1 MKVILGQGA
10 RPHEEYLD
18 FARQLGLEGVQ
29 FNTPDLPGD
38 ARWELDDLIGLRRAC
53 EERGLGLEAIENLPN
68 SFYERAMLGLPG
80 RDEEIENVCA
90 TITNLGRAGVPV
102 LGYNFMP
109 TSVWRTALAS
119 VGRGGAVVTEFDL
132 TVAENP
138 EFADRVLI
146 ARRDQRVEDAK
157 DSWQRGAYLVDGA
170 RATDEDMWDNYLY
183 FARAVLPVAEAAGVR
198 LALHPDDP
206 PVPSLGGVARIFRSV
221 DALKRASEALP
232 SSAWALQLCLGTV
245 SEMGGEP
252 AVLEAIEYFG
262 PRDQI
267 AYVHFRDVIG
277 TVPSF
282 RETFL
287 GEGNFDPVRVIETLV
302 RCGFAGCLLDD
313 HTPALI
319 GDSAYGHRGRAH
331 AIGFLQGI
339 LATIQ
344 ADHNPPAAAP

>member
-1 MKVILGQGA
+1 MRVILGQGA
-10 RPHEEYLD
+10 RPHREYLD
-18 FARQLGLEGVQ
+18 FACQLGLEGVQ
-29 FNTPDLPGD
+29 FNTPDLPGA
-38 ARWELDDLIGLRRAC
+38 ARWELDDLLALRAACEARGLR
-53 EERGLGLEAIENLPN
+53 LEAIENLPN

-80 RDEEIENVCA
+80 RDEDIENVCA
-90 TITNLGRAGVPV
+90 TIANLGRAEVPI

-119 VGRGGAVVTEFDL
+119 VGRGGALVTEFDL
-132 TVAENP
+132 EIAEDP
-138 EFADRVLI
+138 ALADRVLI
-146 ARRDQRVEDAK
+146 ARRDQRVEDSK
-157 DSWQRGAYLVDGA
+157 DSWQQGAHIVEGV
-170 RATDEDMWDNYLY
+170 RANDADMWDNYLY

-221 DALKRASEALP
+221 DALKSAAEALP
-232 SSAWALQLCLGTV
+232 SPAWALQLCLGTV

-252 AVLEAIEYFG
+252 AVIEAIEHFG

-287 GEGNFDPVRVIETLV
+287 GEGNFDPVRVIQALA
-302 RCGFAGCLLDD
+302 RAGFTGCLLDD
-313 HTPALI
+313 HTPALT
-319 GDSAYGHRGRAH
+319 GDSPYGHRGRAH
-331 AIGFLQGI
+331 AIGFLQGV
-339 LATIQ
+339 LATI
-344 ADHNPPAAAP
+344 DHRPAPHGMVP